1 MQPEEMR
8 RFFESIIFNK
18 DVPNKQ
24 DLVDAF
30 CNVEKNP
37 VYSAEIID
45 STKQI
50 VFTMPEIQSLAENF
64 LSSNGIFFRNFMQI
78 EIQAEQWEL
87 LVLFFSKIYAQHI
100 GNAYYVSKNASSFD
114 MGERAFDRFIESTQ
128 FFNINFKDYIGF
140 IYKVIKCPAQS
151 LLAKWKRPAS
161 DYLLEYAVQHEQQ
174 FLSFIFDNFEKYGML
189 TFDFLIINNVSFAI
203 PKLVDYY
210 LKNEFEQKRQ
220 VKNLLKQHY
229 KQVKEHIMIEL
240 ENFNIS
246 TKQVVELL
254 LGYTNEQD
262 AIKTLN
268 ELYFKEKD
276 DVIKKLIVEKIDINF
291 IQEINTHI
299 KFKKQVQKYEN
310 SNNSYLN
317 ANINNFPIL
326 KLRSDNQEEKGA
338 VSFILEQYQ
347 SLCSPYEC
355 FKTEFIKEY
364 VKEKSLDELC
374 EKCYSLFKQSDFNAD
389 FNWVMV
395 LIAQN
400 SSLEQFVKILKDL
413 SLQNNSKLFNQISLE
428 IVLARQN
435 DLLSCLLGFDKN
447 NKSETE
453 LVRLLVQKAE
463 QTNKYNF
470 EEIEL
475 IRDCFAHQFNF
486 NDNNVIEIGSASIY
500 IDENLNVVEKIV
512 DEDEC
517 NIKQI
522 KSITKALNREV
533 EKQSKRLQMAFAS
546 GRKWTKEKFE
556 EIFMTPSLFNVLAKR
571 IIWGRYKGDKLIS
584 IFTIDSKNRFTDLES
599 IDNVSY
605 KEFSVGI
612 FHPVEFSNA
621 EWQRTFYQGKMP
633 FNQLKRDV
641 SFLSSFNQQTT
652 FVNRFYGLIV
662 NSADFVLRMEE
673 MGWNKDMPKYDG
685 TIDKMFKCNRELQ
698 TLAEITFAPI
708 KSNPINGS
716 TTLFEL
722 RFYKL
727 NSIISTGNYWIT
739 NKVNA
744 QELGTLNERF
754 FSDTIFEIVFAGKK

>member
-1 MQPEEMR
+1 MFMQPEEMR

-447 NKSETE
+447 NKSE
-453 LVRLLVQKAE
+453 
-463 QTNKYNF
+463 
-470 EEIEL
+470 
-475 IRDCFAHQFNF
+475 
-486 NDNNVIEIGSASIY
+486 
-500 IDENLNVVEKIV
+500 
-512 DEDEC
+512 
-517 NIKQI
+517 
-522 KSITKALNREV
+522 
-533 EKQSKRLQMAFAS
+533 
-546 GRKWTKEKFE
+546 
-556 EIFMTPSLFNVLAKR
+556 
-571 IIWGRYKGDKLIS
+571 
-584 IFTIDSKNRFTDLES
+584 
-599 IDNVSY
+599 
-605 KEFSVGI
+605 
-612 FHPVEFSNA
+612 
-621 EWQRTFYQGKMP
+621 
-633 FNQLKRDV
+633 
-641 SFLSSFNQQTT
+641 
-652 FVNRFYGLIV
+652 
-662 NSADFVLRMEE
+662 
-673 MGWNKDMPKYDG
+673 
-685 TIDKMFKCNRELQ
+685 
-698 TLAEITFAPI
+698 
-708 KSNPINGS
+708 
-716 TTLFEL
+716 
-722 RFYKL
+722 
-727 NSIISTGNYWIT
+727 
-739 NKVNA
+739 
-744 QELGTLNERF
+744 
-754 FSDTIFEIVFAGKK
+754 